1 MEIICYHLDPKTKL
15 NFPILP
21 ARNSSI
27 DSILINEQHLS
38 ILSSWI
44 DDQEDDY
51 VRVPYIFKLLFR
63 ATRDGFDAKKFHEIC
78 DYKGATLAV
87 ISLKNSTDLIGGYNP
102 LGWRPSHTWWKTSK
116 SFLFSLTKD
125 TSKCITGNISRVDPG
140 ESDRAILYNRKFG
153 PSFGGAPNLA
163 LTNNQVYCYNS
174 NAYPG
179 SESFISVGLTEMANY
194 EVFQIIEIKN
204 H

>member
-1 MEIICYHLDPKTKL
+1 MTRKL
-15 NFPILP
+15 EFNNYEPVDLLLILV
-21 ARNSSI
+21 AADEMNI
-27 DSILINEQHLS
+27 EGIVKYLLQHL
-38 ILSSWI
+38 I
-44 DDQEDDY
+44 DNYQDY
-51 VRVPYIFKLLFR
+51 LLK
-63 ATRDGFDAKKFHEIC
+63 D
-78 DYKGATLAV
+78 
-87 ISLKNSTDLIGGYNP
+87 P
-102 LGWRPSHTWWKTSK
+102 LH
-116 SFLFSLTKD
+116 